1 MKLKKLLWNWTTALK
16 LFPVAHLLLLAI
28 SIIWIWNI
36 HWNFSDHFSFRFL
49 IALVFSFLLSCLW
62 PIVQIHSDFKNKNS
76 ISWIMQVF
84 SILLWW
90 IYYLVLLRSE
100 NVFYATY
107 SEWLQYFWIL
117 IIAALSIP
125 LAISLLHKKQESK
138 TRFSRECL
146 FVSILFWWI
155 AWSIVRWWTAW
166 ALWSIESLFGVNID
180 SERYQY
186 LWVFSEIL
194 LAWSFTF
201 NYYLTLIENINKSE
215 FEIAKSR
222 TRKIFWSFIFL
233 PLALIYLLIF
243 WAYWIKILITWV
255 RPNGKII
262 WLWIWYFSLW
272 IISSYLIYPDKTRAH
287 EVINK
292 ILKVSFILVAFMMIW
307 AISKRIE
314 QYWITIN
321 RWFICYIIA
330 FIIIFSAFSLI
341 FSNKRLFWFVTTL
354 FVLALLVLY
363 WPISAGNISFKS
375 QVNRLTTLLSK
386 ENISLPLE
394 KDSLKNLNE
403 DSVHLAVSIV
413 NELIQKY
420 NKSKVYSKI
429 ISYDYKPN
437 KRYSTRWE
445 IREYLWIDPDLNFNE
460 ESTYFSFWQDK
471 YEYTGLE
478 IAGFSMLYKF
488 HEYEL
493 WNDIL
498 KIDVDN
504 DQYEINLSEYIPL
517 FIEKSELYRKSDLT
531 DEETKEL
538 NSPAL
543 VLDEENY
550 RLIISWF
557 YGEKNAFGKTKLNS
571 VEWYF
576 LIK

>member
-1 MKLKKLLWNWTTALK
+1 
-16 LFPVAHLLLLAI
+16 
-28 SIIWIWNI
+28 
-36 HWNFSDHFSFRFL
+36 
-49 IALVFSFLLSCLW
+49 
-62 PIVQIHSDFKNKNS
+62 
-76 ISWIMQVF
+76 
-84 SILLWW
+84 
-90 IYYLVLLRSE
+90 
-100 NVFYATY
+100 
-107 SEWLQYFWIL
+107 
-117 IIAALSIP
+117 
-125 LAISLLHKKQESK
+125 
-138 TRFSRECL
+138 
-146 FVSILFWWI
+146 
-155 AWSIVRWWTAW
+155 
-166 ALWSIESLFGVNID
+166 
-180 SERYQY
+180 
-186 LWVFSEIL
+186 
-194 LAWSFTF
+194 
-201 NYYLTLIENINKSE
+201 
-215 FEIAKSR
+215 
-222 TRKIFWSFIFL
+222 
-233 PLALIYLLIF
+233 
-243 WAYWIKILITWV
+243 
-255 RPNGKII
+255 
-262 WLWIWYFSLW
+262 
-272 IISSYLIYPDKTRAH
+272 
-287 EVINK
+287 
-292 ILKVSFILVAFMMIW
+292 MMIW

-330 FIIIFSAFSLI
+330 FIVLYSALSLI
-341 FSNKRLFWFVTTL
+341 FSKKRLLIFISTL
-354 FVLALLVLY
+354 FILAILSLY
-363 WPISAGNISFKS
+363 GPLSSSNISFNS
-375 QVNRLTTLLSK
+375 QFNKLETLLSK

-394 KDSLKNLNE
+394 KDSLKNLNK

-420 NKSKVYSKI
+420 NKSKIYNKI

-445 IREYLWIDPDLNFNE
+445 VREYLWIDPDLNFDE
-460 ESTYFSFWQDK
+460 EPTYFSFWQDK

-531 DEETKEL
+531 NEESKEL

-557 YGEKNAFGKTKLNS
+557 HGEKEVSGKINISS